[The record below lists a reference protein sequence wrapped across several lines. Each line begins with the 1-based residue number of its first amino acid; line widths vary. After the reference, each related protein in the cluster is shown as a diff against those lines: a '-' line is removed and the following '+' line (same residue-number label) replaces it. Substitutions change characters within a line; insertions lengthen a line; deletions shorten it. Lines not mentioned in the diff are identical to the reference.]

1 MATFAHWSKIAMT
14 PLPREGSP
22 GQMPGAVPAHE
33 QPRHTTLPLRCLDQ
47 LRGISGVL
55 VGMGCVAFIPVAVAL
70 FTANYGTALRA
81 SAPLAAIGFTYGV
94 LRWRRQ
100 HSSEQYNI
108 IGLLLRMVA
117 TAIDHAR
124 GNERAD
130 GRAEQNNGASRSN
143 PPPIFRL
150 IAPIK
155 STIAVACVVQ
165 AVGSLAG
172 IVPFVGV
179 VEIARALLAGED
191 GSQVVRIAWIAAGA
205 LALRVFCFVV
215 SGMLTHFADND
226 LQLRIRRGVAARLS
240 RVPLSWFTVRNG
252 GTLKKGMQDDVT
264 TMHTLVAHTFT
275 SLTSALVTPLGAFA
289 YLIYINP
296 ILVPVSLIPLVVGM
310 VLYMAQMNNFGE
322 KMVTYEE
329 SLASV
334 NAAAVE
340 YVHGIGVIK
349 TFSGTDRAF
358 SRFVHRAGD
367 FIDFFWNWAKGILN
381 LAVLTELVLSP
392 LTGVVV
398 AAGLGL
404 WLAAADV
411 VTPVDA
417 LALVV
422 LAPALTGTF
431 LAFSFEQNAM
441 MQGGQAARRLV
452 KLLDTP
458 VLATPTVPRKPQG
471 HRVVFNGVHAT
482 YDGKRE
488 VLSEIDLVLEPGSTT
503 ALVGPSGSGKSTMAR
518 LLPRF
523 LDPSAGQVT
532 LGGVP
537 LPKIAPE
544 QLYQEIGFVF
554 QDVQLLR
561 ASVRDNI
568 VLGSHGS
575 DQETIERV
583 ARAAHIHERI
593 LSLPEGYNTMLGS
606 GAMLSSGEAQRI
618 TIARALLADPP
629 ILVLDEA
636 MAFADPETGTA
647 LREAL
652 ATWSKRR
659 TLLIVAHNLA
669 TVVDADQICVLEEGR
684 ITQRG
689 NHVELFADRDGLYAA
704 LWAATTQED
713 TK

>member
-1 MATFAHWSKIAMT
+1 MARPH
-14 PLPREGSP
+14 
-22 GQMPGAVPAHE
+22 
-33 QPRHTTLPLRCLDQ
+33 
-47 LRGISGVL
+47 SGV
-55 VGMGCVAFIPVAVAL
+55 
-70 FTANYGTALRA
+70 
-81 SAPLAAIGFTYGV
+81 
-94 LRWRRQ
+94 
-100 HSSEQYNI
+100 
-108 IGLLLRMVA
+108 
-117 TAIDHAR
+117 
-124 GNERAD
+124 
-130 GRAEQNNGASRSN
+130 GRPS

-155 STIAVACVVQ
+155 STIVAACVVQ

-172 IVPFVGV
+172 IVPFIGV
-179 VEIARALLAGED
+179 VEIARALLAGD
-191 GSQVVRIAWIAAGA
+191 DASGVVRIAWIAAGA
-205 LALRVFCFVV
+205 LALRVFCFVL
-215 SGMLTHFADND
+215 SGMLTHMADND

-240 RVPLSWFTVRNG
+240 RVPLCWFTVSNG
-252 GTLKKGMQDDVT
+252 GALKKGMQDDVT

-275 SLTSALVTPLGAFA
+275 SLTAALITPLGALA
-289 YLIYINP
+289 YLASINP
-296 ILVPVSLIPLVVGM
+296 VLVPVALIPLVIGM
-310 VLYMAQMNNFGE
+310 VFYMAQMRNFGE
-322 KMVTYEE
+322 KMVTYQE
-329 SLASV
+329 SLAAV
-334 NAAAVE
+334 NGAAVE

-358 SRFVHRAGD
+358 SRFVCRTGE
-367 FIDFFWNWAKGILN
+367 FIDFFWNWAKGLLN
-381 LAVLTELVLSP
+381 LAVLTDLVLSP

-398 AAGLGL
+398 TAGLGL
-404 WLAAADV
+404 WLVADDV
-411 VTPVDA
+411 VMPVDA

-431 LAFSFEQNAM
+431 LAFSFEQDAM

-452 KLLDTP
+452 ALLDTP
-458 VLATPTVPRKPQG
+458 VLSTPAVPRKLRG
-471 HRVVFNGVHAT
+471 HRVVFQGVHAT

-503 ALVGPSGSGKSTMAR
+503 ALVGPSGSGKSTMAQ

-537 LPKIAPE
+537 LPEIAPE
-544 QLYQEIGFVF
+544 ELYRHIGFVF

-568 VLGSHGS
+568 ALGVSGS
-575 DQETIERV
+575 DRRDVERV
-583 ARAAHIHERI
+583 ARAARIHERI
-593 LSLPEGYNTMLGS
+593 LSLPDGYDTMLGA
-606 GAMLSSGEAQRI
+606 GTTLSSGESQRI

-652 ATWSKRR
+652 ATWSSRR

-669 TVVDADQICVLEEGR
+669 TVVHADQICVLEEGR
-684 ITQRG
+684 IAQRG
-689 NHVELFADRDGLYAA
+689 NHAELVADRDGLYAA
-704 LWAATTQED
+704 LWAAAIRED
-713 TK
+713 VK

>member
-1 MATFAHWSKIAMT
+1 MATFAHRPTTAMAS
-14 PLPREGSP
+14 LPPEGSP
-22 GQMPGAVPAHE
+22 DQPPGVVPAHG
-33 QPRHTTLPLRCLDQ
+33 QPRHVARPR
-47 LRGISGVL
+47 SGV
-55 VGMGCVAFIPVAVAL
+55 GC
-70 FTANYGTALRA
+70 
-81 SAPLAAIGFTYGV
+81 
-94 LRWRRQ
+94 
-100 HSSEQYNI
+100 SS
-108 IGLLLRMVA
+108 
-117 TAIDHAR
+117 
-124 GNERAD
+124 
-130 GRAEQNNGASRSN
+130 

-155 STIAVACVVQ
+155 STIVAACVVQ

-172 IVPFVGV
+172 IVPFIGV

-191 GSQVVRIAWIAAGA
+191 GSQVVRIAWVAAGA
-205 LALRVFCFVV
+205 LALRVFCFVA
-215 SGMLTHFADND
+215 SGILTHIADND

-289 YLIYINP
+289 YLTYINP
-296 ILVPVSLIPLVVGM
+296 ILVPVSLIPLVVGI

-322 KMVTYEE
+322 KMIIYQE

-358 SRFVHRAGD
+358 SRFVRRTGD
-367 FIDFFWNWAKGILN
+367 FVDFFWNWAKGILN

-404 WLAAADV
+404 WLAAANV
-411 VTPVDA
+411 VMPVDA

-431 LAFSFEQNAM
+431 QAFSFEQDAM
-441 MQGGQAARRLV
+441 VQGSQAARRLV
-452 KLLDTP
+452 ALLDTP
-458 VLATPTVPRKPQG
+458 VLSTPTVPRKPRG
-471 HRVVFNGVHAT
+471 HRVVFKGVHAT

-488 VLSEIDLVLEPGSTT
+488 VLSEINLVLEPGSTT

-523 LDPSAGQVT
+523 LDPSAGHVT
-532 LGGVP
+532 LGSVP
-537 LPKIAPE
+537 LPEIAPE
-544 QLYQEIGFVF
+544 ELYRHIGFVF

-561 ASVRDNI
+561 ASVHDNI
-568 VLGSHGS
+568 ALGAYGS
-575 DQETIERV
+575 DRRDVE
-583 ARAAHIHERI
+583 RAAGAARIHERI
-593 LSLPEGYNTMLGS
+593 LSLPDGYDTMLGA
-606 GAMLSSGEAQRI
+606 GTTLSSGESQRI

-652 ATWSKRR
+652 AVWSRR
-659 TLLIVAHNLA
+659 RALLIVAHNLA
-669 TVVDADQICVLEEGR
+669 TVVHADQICVLEEGR
-684 ITQRG
+684 IAQRG
-689 NHVELFADRDGLYAA
+689 NHAELIADRDGLYAA
-704 LWAATTQED
+704 LWAAAIRED
-713 TK
+713 VK